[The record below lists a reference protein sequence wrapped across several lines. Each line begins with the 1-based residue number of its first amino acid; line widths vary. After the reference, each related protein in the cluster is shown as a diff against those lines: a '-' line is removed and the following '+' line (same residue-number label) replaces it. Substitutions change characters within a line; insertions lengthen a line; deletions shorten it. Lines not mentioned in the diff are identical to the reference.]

1 MKPACRCCS
10 SIEPESSGNAVR
22 TTSLPHSMKRAAIGL
37 LLLIVASAPLGART
51 RAVRSAPIDTPAA
64 WLLHRAHDVSRFDRL
79 IGDAQVVALG
89 DATHGTHEIHA
100 TKPVLVPQLVA
111 KGFRV
116 LAFEAPYTEF
126 KIVADYVRTGIG
138 DPASILNSAPYWFWD
153 TNEIL
158 EVVQWARAQNAAGL
172 TPPIRLEG
180 VDPTMPRTTAREV
193 VTYLRRVDPPA
204 AVEAETIYHCI
215 REGYRGTNRC
225 RTSVATVRTAMQAR
239 REAYVL
245 ASSLAEYEEMLH
257 AARVVEQGE
266 RVLVDFENERD
277 APMAENI
284 LRLAARDKVIV
295 IGHNEHWGRTPYLL
309 DDPHPIISA
318 GSHLTAI
325 LGDRYFALGS
335 VVRDGMFW
343 AVEYEAGVTN
353 GRIRTQVMTAP
364 SLDDFGVLLDQA
376 GRDTMIV
383 SLRGALPVWLAGTH
397 RMRFAGSTVP
407 SRDRATSDVPADLGA
422 KFDAVLFVRTSTPS
436 ALRHWPRF

>member
-1 MKPACRCCS
+1 
-10 SIEPESSGNAVR
+10 
-22 TTSLPHSMKRAAIGL
+22 MKRAAFGL
-37 LLLIVASAPLGART
+37 LLLAASASLGART
-51 RAVRSAPIDTPAA
+51 RAVRSGPIETPAA
-64 WLLHRAHDVSRFDRL
+64 WLLHRAHALSRFDRL
-79 IGDAQVVALG
+79 VGDAHVVALG
-89 DATHGTHEIHA
+89 DVTHGTHEIHA
-100 TKPVLVPQLVA
+100 AKQVLVPQLVA

-116 LAFEAPYTEF
+116 IAFEAPYTEF
-126 KIVADYVRTGIG
+126 KAVADYVRTGAG

-158 EVVQWARAQNAAGL
+158 DVIEWARAQNAAGL

-225 RTSVATVRTAMQAR
+225 RTSIATVRAAMESR
-239 REAYVL
+239 RETYVL

-266 RVLVDFENERD
+266 RVLADFENERD

-309 DDPHPIISA
+309 DDSDPILSA
-318 GSHLTAI
+318 GAHLTTSLA
-325 LGDRYFALGS
+325 DRYFVLGS
-335 VVRDGMFW
+335 VVREGSFW

-353 GRIRTQVMTAP
+353 GRIRTQVMTDPAP
-364 SLDDFGVLLDQA
+364 DDFGVLLDQA
-376 GRDTMIV
+376 GRETMIV
-383 SLRGALPVWLAGTH
+383 PLRGALPAWLAGTH

-407 SRDRATSDVPADLGA
+407 SRDRATTDVPADLGA
-422 KFDAVLFVRTSTPS
+422 KFDAVLYIRAGTP
-436 ALRHWPRF
+436 AQLRHFPRF